1 MTHFLLRASAINI
14 SKLIAKPSHEQII
27 QAEVSGQL
35 SESWAHL
42 SSYSAEHKKHT
53 HTHSCLFIS
62 LLFLNPPPLRRVM
75 NGRYEFSAASP
86 GFSLRPSAAEQT
98 TRSQLKGAIKNLLEP
113 CTFWVYLCMVL
124 KHLRDNMENTLL
136 CSCCK
141 SKPGSFLLFLHFESV
156 NKPFMSSDYAV
167 GRSFIN
173 T

>member
-1 MTHFLLRASAINI
+1 MNRSSKQRFQASCQKAELTSLLTQQSIKN
-14 SKLIAKPSHEQII
+14 
-27 QAEVSGQL
+27 
-35 SESWAHL
+35 
-42 SSYSAEHKKHT
+42 T

-62 LLFLNPPPLRRVM
+62 LLFLNPPPPSRRVM

>member
-1 MTHFLLRASAINI
+1 MNRSSKQRFQASCQKAELTSLLTQQSIKNT
-14 SKLIAKPSHEQII
+14 
-27 QAEVSGQL
+27 
-35 SESWAHL
+35 
-42 SSYSAEHKKHT
+42 HT

-62 LLFLNPPPLRRVM
+62 LLFLNPPPSRRVM

>member
-1 MTHFLLRASAINI
+1 MNRSSKQRFQASCQKAELTSLLTQQSIKN
-14 SKLIAKPSHEQII
+14 
-27 QAEVSGQL
+27 
-35 SESWAHL
+35 
-42 SSYSAEHKKHT
+42 T

-62 LLFLNPPPLRRVM
+62 LLFLNPPPSRRVM

>member
-1 MTHFLLRASAINI
+1 MNRSSKQRFQASCQKAELTSLLTQQSIKN
-14 SKLIAKPSHEQII
+14 
-27 QAEVSGQL
+27 
-35 SESWAHL
+35 
-42 SSYSAEHKKHT
+42 T

>member
-1 MTHFLLRASAINI
+1 MNRSSKQRFQASCQKAELTSLLTQQSIKN
-14 SKLIAKPSHEQII
+14 
-27 QAEVSGQL
+27 
-35 SESWAHL
+35 
-42 SSYSAEHKKHT
+42 T

-62 LLFLNPPPLRRVM
+62 LLFLNPPPSRRVM

-113 CTFWVYLCMVL
+113 CTFWVYLRMVL

-156 NKPFMSSDYAV
+156 NKPFMSSDHAV

>member
-1 MTHFLLRASAINI
+1 MNRSSKQRFQASCQKAELTSLLTQQSI
-14 SKLIAKPSHEQII
+14 
-27 QAEVSGQL
+27 
-35 SESWAHL
+35 
-42 SSYSAEHKKHT
+42 KKHT
-53 HTHSCLFIS
+53 HTLVSSFPCS
-62 LLFLNPPPLRRVM
+62 FLTPPPSPPRRVM

-124 KHLRDNMENTLL
+124 KHLRGNMENTLL

>member
-1 MTHFLLRASAINI
+1 MNRSSKQRFQASCQKAELTSLLTQQSIKN
-14 SKLIAKPSHEQII
+14 
-27 QAEVSGQL
+27 
-35 SESWAHL
+35 
-42 SSYSAEHKKHT
+42 T

-62 LLFLNPPPLRRVM
+62 LLFLNPPPSRRVM

-113 CTFWVYLCMVL
+113 CMFWVYLCMVL

>member
-1 MTHFLLRASAINI
+1 MNRSSKQRFQASCQKAELTSLLTQQSIKN
-14 SKLIAKPSHEQII
+14 
-27 QAEVSGQL
+27 
-35 SESWAHL
+35 
-42 SSYSAEHKKHT
+42 T

-62 LLFLNPPPLRRVM
+62 LLFLNPPPSPPRRVM

-124 KHLRDNMENTLL
+124 KHLRGNMENTLL

-156 NKPFMSSDYAV
+156 NKPFMSSDYTV

>member
-1 MTHFLLRASAINI
+1 MNRSSKQRFQASCQKAELTSLLTQQSIKNT
-14 SKLIAKPSHEQII
+14 
-27 QAEVSGQL
+27 
-35 SESWAHL
+35 
-42 SSYSAEHKKHT
+42 HT
-53 HTHSCLFIS
+53 HTLVSSFPCS
-62 LLFLNPPPLRRVM
+62 FLTPPSRRVM